1 MHFETLERRYVI
13 VKLHCVVQIHE
24 EERVGDWERYAIRDV
39 VADWAA
45 HTQIV
50 SVLLRPRE
58 GEGVHRVRVYQADCR
73 LIKSEQEKLFEIVVT
88 YAVA

>member
-1 MHFETLERRYVI
+1 
-13 VKLHCVVQIHE
+13 
-24 EERVGDWERYAIRDV
+24 
-39 VADWAA
+39 
-45 HTQIV
+45 V

-88 YAVA
+88 YAIA